1 MSDKKIILIG
11 LIFILLGI
19 VLGAMGAHYLETI
32 GISEEKINSFSVG
45 NTYLFY
51 NGLGLLVIASL
62 SEKFDFELIAPFRSI
77 VWGTILFS
85 GSIFSLVLLPVI
97 GIDINKF
104 LGPITPI
111 GGVVMIFGWLI
122 LLIKHLATYK
132 T

>member
-45 NTYLFY
+45 NTYLF
-51 NGLGLLVIASL
+51 
-62 SEKFDFELIAPFRSI
+62 
-77 VWGTILFS
+77 S

-111 GGVVMIFGWLI
+111 GGVVMIFGWLV